1 MIFFFTVEKE
11 VILRVV
17 EITLRIIHFN
27 FKYYSLLFL
36 LFSSTSF
43 LEGKAAWKECF
54 VKKIV
59 SGIEAK
65 SSDSTLY
72 ILWPVGAPQCFSHLW
87 FYLILVW
94 LQQFEEKGACCSFQ
108 VIQNLSFKYCP
119 INFSVRLFNSVLWKS
134 EWKPLAAFFAFISG
148 FLSSLCWVISGFL
161 SIISQNT
168 GDWKGPWRI
177 I

>member
-1 MIFFFTVEKE
+1 MLCWSRSMVWMAWCFVVNTRCYRGEHKKFCSDWGMFFFFFFFP
-11 VILRVV
+11 RV
-17 EITLRIIHFN
+17 
-27 FKYYSLLFL
+27 K
-36 LFSSTSF
+36 
-43 LEGKAAWKECF
+43 KK
-54 VKKIV
+54 KKIV

-72 ILWPVGAPQCFSHLW
+72 ILWPVGVSQCFSHLW

-119 INFSVRLFNSVLWKS
+119 INFSVRLFNSVLRKS

-168 GDWKGPWRI
+168 GDWKEPWRI